1 MKTPQQQTMRAVMY
15 ETYGGPDKLSLRD
28 VPIPR
33 LKPDELLVEVHATS
47 VNRTDCGF
55 LRAKPW
61 VIRFVSGLFKPKAQ
75 ILGCEFAGVVVAIGS
90 EVKDFS
96 AGERVTGFKDD
107 DHGLGGHAQYTSIP
121 ESAMVARIP
130 NDCDF
135 QTAAVALEGAHYALH
150 GIRAANVSAGQ
161 AVLVNGA
168 TGAIGSA
175 AVQILKA
182 MGARVVA
189 VCGTEHIATVQ
200 SLGADRVIDYQSED
214 FTECGELVDLVCD
227 AVGKS
232 NYFDCRKLLNADGAY
247 TSSELGDYCQNPLLA
262 LWTSK
267 FSRRKVLFPIPENS
281 RLDAEYLCQ
290 LMQDGHYK
298 PLIDRTYPLEE
309 TRDAVRYVE
318 TGTKIGNVVIEVQ

>member
-107 DHGLGGHAQYTSIP
+107 DHGLGGHAQYTS
-121 ESAMVARIP
+121 
-130 NDCDF
+130 C
-135 QTAAVALEGAHYALH
+135 
-150 GIRAANVSAGQ
+150 
-161 AVLVNGA
+161 
-168 TGAIGSA
+168 
-175 AVQILKA
+175 
-182 MGARVVA
+182 
-189 VCGTEHIATVQ
+189 
-200 SLGADRVIDYQSED
+200 
-214 FTECGELVDLVCD
+214 
-227 AVGKS
+227 
-232 NYFDCRKLLNADGAY
+232 LLY
-247 TSSELGDYCQNPLLA
+247 TSPSPRDQRG
-262 LWTSK
+262 
-267 FSRRKVLFPIPENS
+267 SRMPS
-281 RLDAEYLCQ
+281 SA
-290 LMQDGHYK
+290 
-298 PLIDRTYPLEE
+298 
-309 TRDAVRYVE
+309 
-318 TGTKIGNVVIEVQ
+318 